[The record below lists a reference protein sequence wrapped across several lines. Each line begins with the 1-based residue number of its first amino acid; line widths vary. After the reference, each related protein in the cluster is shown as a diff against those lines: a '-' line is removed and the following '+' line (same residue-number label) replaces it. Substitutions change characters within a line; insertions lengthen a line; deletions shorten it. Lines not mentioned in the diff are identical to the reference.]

1 MPGELFQPYIPD
13 ITYKLVRTREY
24 SNEELLSKEDEIFQR
39 APADI
44 VDIMLSEL
52 QSFCVR
58 VNLSNQETTELIE
71 KVKDGNMGYLFEN
84 MEKMDIQLE
93 RRRTEEQK
101 QKAEEQEKRAD
112 EACQML
118 LSAYQMLISSYKMQG
133 MKREDVRKQLITGL
147 SLEEKEIDQLIEKFW
162 GK

>member
-1 MPGELFQPYIPD
+1 MEAYIPD

-112 EACQML
+112 EA
-118 LSAYQMLISSYKMQG
+118 YQMLISSYKMQG

-147 SLEEKEIDQLIEKFW
+147 GLEEKEIDQLIEKFW